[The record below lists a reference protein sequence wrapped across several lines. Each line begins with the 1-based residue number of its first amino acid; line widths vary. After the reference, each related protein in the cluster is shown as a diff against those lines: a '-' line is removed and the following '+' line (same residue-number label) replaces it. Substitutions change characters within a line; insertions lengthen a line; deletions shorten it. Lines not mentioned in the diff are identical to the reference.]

1 MAPFQAQG
9 AALAIEDAYIL
20 SKLIKNNLFSVKQME
35 KIRLNRITKIKKR
48 VERNLIIFHLHNIIL
63 QKIRNFILNIV
74 CNKKLLATMFFSKIF
89 NFKA

>member
-1 MAPFQAQG
+1 MQCC
-9 AALAIEDAYIL
+9 ITL

-35 KIRLNRITKIKKR
+35 KIRLNRITMIKKR

-74 CNKKLLATMFFSKIF
+74 CNKKLLATMFFGKIF